1 MTMEA
6 SDEVWTLH
14 LARGRRAGRV
24 VNRYDLDRTILVSGL
39 VLVALGLAGIVAGL
53 WVGA

>member
-1 MTMEA
+1 MER
-6 SDEVWTLH
+6 
-14 LARGRRAGRV
+14 LAAVGVAVPEAVADREAGRV

-39 VLVALGLAGIVAGL
+39 VLVALGLAGIVVGL